1 MLDFINKFIK
11 DDILYNLSLQFYQVN
26 MQTRKEDV
34 YEHLEMLYEIVGD
47 EKYLEIIRMYGG
59 SNLYIPTYKATIRNS
74 RNREIRKRYNGV
86 NLSLLA
92 AEYGM
97 SVNNLRNIVK
107 ED

>member
-1 MLDFINKFIK
+1 MKI
-11 DDILYNLSLQFYQVN
+11 
-26 MQTRKEDV
+26 RKEDV

-47 EKYLEIIRMYGG
+47 EQYLAIIRMYGG

-86 NLSLLA
+86 NLSFLA

-107 ED
+107 GD

>member
-1 MLDFINKFIK
+1 MKI
-11 DDILYNLSLQFYQVN
+11 
-26 MQTRKEDV
+26 RKEDV

-74 RNREIRKRYNGV
+74 RNREIRKWYNGV
-86 NLSLLA
+86 NLSFLA

-107 ED
+107 GD